1 MAKPGSLPYTNTNPR
16 LTSLVDPAT
25 GKINNAYVGFF
36 SRLKARCGPGINP
49 VADTMSL
56 EQIGASVNAL
66 LAEARAQGWI
76 SDDAGAGGAGAFAD
90 AIRGVTLIPATGD
103 FVYNTTDIECLINSL
118 GDDGVYVTLNSHSED
133 GYPGTDYSRSMDD
146 LQAQASQCRNVNLF
160 CGWFGDDLRASY
172 CQIQPRVDDQAK
184 VTGTGPGEPDLLV
197 YPWPP
202 MTMVPWQAAGLLRNQ
217 APRMSLFAG
226 QPAYGSTPADSSITE
241 AIIDM
246 KARGLAV
253 TFTPF
258 LMMDITAAQALP
270 SPYGGTQPAYPW
282 RGRITLD
289 VAMGLPGTA
298 DQTAAAAAQIDTF
311 MNREWGYRR
320 FILTNAH
327 LCANAGG
334 VDTFVI
340 GSEMRGLTWARSDRI
355 TFPFVDALAQLAAE
369 VKAILPD
376 ANIVYTPDWSENLN
390 YVPPDGSGDV
400 LFHLDKLFMSPDIAA
415 VAFDNY
421 WPLSDWRDVPMDGPN
436 NVDEETYPNIYDF
449 DYLMSNVQGG
459 EGFDWYYASA
469 ADRANQVRS
478 LITDG
483 AYGKPWVYR
492 YKDIRSWWLNRHY
505 NRIGGVEEAESTV
518 WTPEAKPI
526 WMMETGCPAVDKGA
540 NQPNV
545 FVDPKSSESF
555 YPYFSNTLRDDF
567 MQQRYCHTMLRYFN
581 DTDADFTDSKN
592 PQSSIYTGRMVDVS
606 RIYLYTWDA
615 RPFEVFPARS
625 DVWNDAAN
633 YPIGD
638 WLTGRIPAS
647 ANATLVIGGDQA
659 QLRTILAPR
668 DPHVVN
674 PQSGELTKQWLIFFQ
689 TLGFTQGAAI
699 PDLSANPSAGEIAAA
714 LNGLL
719 AALRDQKRIAS
730 G

>member
-1 MAKPGSLPYTNTNPR
+1 MAKPGSLPYTNSNPR
-16 LTSLVDPAT
+16 LTNLVDPKT

-36 SRLKARCGPGINP
+36 SKLLARCGPGINP
-49 VADTMSL
+49 VADTMTL

-76 SDDAGAGGAGAFAD
+76 SSDAGAGGAGAFAD
-90 AIRGVTLIPATGD
+90 AIQGVTMIPASGD
-103 FVYNTTDIECLINSL
+103 FVYNTTDIQYLLNAL
-118 GDDGVYVTLNSHSED
+118 GDDGVHISLNSHSED
-133 GYPGTDYSRSMDD
+133 GYTGTDFSRSLDD
-146 LQAQASQCRNVNLF
+146 LQAQAVKCRNVNLF
-160 CGWFGDDLRASY
+160 CGWFGDDLRASH
-172 CQIQPRVDDQAK
+172 CNIQPRVDDPAK
-184 VTGTGPGEPDLLV
+184 ITGTTPPPADINAI
-197 YPWPP
+197 PWPP
-202 MTMVPWQAAGLLRNQ
+202 MNSFPWQAAGLLRNQ
-217 APRMSLFAG
+217 APQMTQIGGNA
-226 QPAYGSTPADSSITE
+226 AYGSTPSDSSIVEGIQELTR
-241 AIIDM
+241 
-246 KARGLAV
+246 RGFAV

-258 LMMDITAAQALP
+258 LMMDIPSGSTLP

-289 VAMGLPGTA
+289 DGLGGMA
-298 DQTAAAAAQIDTF
+298 DKTAAAATQIDAFVNGT
-311 MNREWGYRR
+311 WGYRR
-320 FILTNAH
+320 FILTNAR
-327 LCANAGG
+327 LCASAGG

-340 GSEMRGLTWARSDRI
+340 GSEMRGLTWARSGRE
-355 TFPFVDALAQLAAE
+355 TFPFIDALVSLAAE

-376 ANIVYTPDWSENLN
+376 ANIIYTADWSENLN
-390 YVPPDGSGDV
+390 YAPADGSGDL
-400 LFHLDKLFMSPDIAA
+400 LFHLDKLFMSPDITA

-421 WPLSDWRDVPMDGPN
+421 WPLTDWRDVPMNGPN
-436 NVDEETYPNIYDF
+436 NIDELTYSNIYDF

-459 EGFDWYYASA
+459 EGYDWYYASA
-469 ADRANQVRS
+469 ADRTSQVRTP
-478 LITDG
+478 ITDG
-483 AYGKPWVYR
+483 DYGKPWVWR
-492 YKDIRSWWLNRHY
+492 YKDITNWWLNRHY
-505 NRIGGVEEAESTV
+505 NRLGGVEQAQPTAWMPES
-518 WTPEAKPI
+518 KPI
-526 WMMETGCPAVDKGA
+526 WMMETGCPAVDKGS

-567 MQQRYCHTMLRYFN
+567 IQQRYCHTMLRYFSDI
-581 DTDADFTDSKN
+581 DTDFVESKN
-592 PQSSIYTGRMVDVS
+592 PKSSVYDGRMVDAS

-625 DVWNDAAN
+625 DVWSDAAN

-647 ANATLVIGGDQA
+647 ANASLVIGGDMA

-668 DPHVVN
+668 DPRIVN

-714 LNGLL
+714 LNALL